1 MLVNTS
7 LAVTLAELHGSQAL
21 AILIEILAVSYVSY
35 LTLWLV
41 YALFLSN
48 LRKVPGPFLAK
59 LTGLWEVKKVVT
71 GNIHGIM
78 VELHKTYGTIPLIL
92 SYSLERDSVDTKLA

>member
-7 LAVTLAELHGSQAL
+7 SKVNLGELLGSQAL
-21 AILIEILAVSYVSY
+21 VILMKILAVSYVSY

-41 YALFLSN
+41 HALFLSN

-59 LTGLWEVKKVVT
+59 LTGLWEVKKVAT

-78 VELHKTYGTIPLIL
+78 IDLHKIHGTIPLIL
-92 SYSLERDSVDTKLA
+92 SYSLKRDLVDTKLA